1 LSGRRRGAPAA
12 ARTAPAPGGSRRAFA
27 CGALALLATTAGGP
41 HLAAQVP
48 IPAPPQRGP
57 IALRG
62 ATIHTVTNGVIAN
75 GTIVFDGGVITAV
88 GTDVPI
94 PPGARVVDA
103 TGKHIY
109 PGLVD
114 AYSTVGIAEIGDV
127 DVTNDLRE
135 LGDFNP
141 NARPDVAVNPESR
154 HIGTSRTN
162 GVLVALAT
170 PSGSLFP
177 GLSSAI
183 QLEGWTWEQM
193 TLRGAAALNV
203 TWPDPENEDE
213 YEDAL
218 LRIRERFAEAR
229 AYRDVR
235 AAGASVPSDARYDAM
250 IPALDGEIPV
260 VVAADRV
267 AQIQD
272 AIRWAEEEQVRLVIR
287 GGADAVHVADQ
298 LVEKGIPVVL
308 TATMAAPERS
318 WEPYDAAY
326 ARAAE
331 LHARGVSIA
340 IAGGASAAYTNR
352 LPYEAGVAVAFGLP
366 EEEAIRAVT
375 LNPARFMGIAN
386 RVGSLEPGKDATLLV
401 TTGSPLDYT
410 ARIEQAYIQGREID
424 MRDIHRFFFEK
435 YMERLRQLRPT
446 ISE

>member
-1 LSGRRRGAPAA
+1 MSAHRTCGRRRKESVASRRSVAGRALVLGAA
-12 ARTAPAPGGSRRAFA
+12 AVAASNV
-27 CGALALLATTAGGP
+27 
-41 HLAAQVP
+41 AAQVP

-62 ATIHTVTNGVIAN
+62 ATIHTVTNGVIEN

-88 GTDVPI
+88 GREVPI
-94 PPGARVVDA
+94 PPGARTVDVS
-103 TGKHIY
+103 GKHIY

-162 GVLVALAT
+162 GVLVALTT

-183 QLEGWTWEQM
+183 QLDGWTWEQM
-193 TLRGAAALNV
+193 TLESAAALNL
-203 TWPDPENEDE
+203 TWPDPEEEDE
-213 YEDAL
+213 YEAGL
-218 LRIRERFAEAR
+218 RRIRERFAEAR
-229 AYRDVR
+229 AYRDAR
-235 AAGASVPSDARYDAM
+235 AGGAPIPSDARYDAM
-250 IPALDGEIPV
+250 VPALDGEIPV

-267 AQIQD
+267 VQIQD
-272 AIRWAEEEQVRLVIR
+272 AIRWAEEERVRLVIR
-287 GGADAVHVADQ
+287 GGADALHVADH
-298 LVEKGIPVVL
+298 LAEKGIPVVL

-326 ARAAE
+326 ARAAA
-331 LHARGVSIA
+331 LHARGVPIA

-366 EEEAIRAVT
+366 EEEALKAVT
-375 LNPARFMGIAN
+375 LNPALFMGIAD

-401 TTGSPLDYT
+401 TTGSPLDYPT
-410 ARIEQAYIQGREID
+410 RIEQAYIQGREID

-435 YMERLRQLRPT
+435 YMEKLRQLRPT
-446 ISE
+446 IFE